1 MPSHEIK
8 ARFIEPML
16 LQRTQSLPDGPGW
29 SYEVKLDGYR
39 ALAIKTSGKI
49 LLRSRNN
56 KDFNAKYP
64 GVAKALGTLP
74 DETVID
80 GEVVALDESGRPSFN
95 LLQNV
100 GPSKAT
106 VVYYVFDVL
115 VLAGRNVMAEPLS
128 TRRRILQSQV
138 LPRLR
143 EPVRES
149 PQLEAS
155 LAELVK
161 AVRAHGFEGI
171 VAKRL
176 DSLYEPGQRIGAWRK
191 MRISRGQEFV
201 IGGYTPSPARGTST
215 HLSSGTTKGTSSS
228 MLPGPATGLRQLPE
242 RSYIA
247 GSIRWKSRNAPFPT
261 CQSHGAGAGGRA

>member
-1 MPSHEIK
+1 M
-8 ARFIEPML
+8 
-16 LQRTQSLPDGPGW
+16 
-29 SYEVKLDGYR
+29 
-39 ALAIKTSGKI
+39 
-49 LLRSRNN
+49 
-56 KDFNAKYP
+56 
-64 GVAKALGTLP
+64 AKALGTLP

-201 IGGYTPSPARGTST
+201 IGG
-215 HLSSGTTKGTSSS
+215 
-228 MLPGPATGLRQLPE
+228 
-242 RSYIA
+242 
-247 GSIRWKSRNAPFPT
+247 
-261 CQSHGAGAGGRA
+261 